1 LTAALTLAYLK
12 ATDLTLAFRTEPLF
26 DGLDF
31 SLGGGERVAL
41 VGPNGVGKSTLLKI
55 LAGRITPSGGRV
67 ELGPH
72 TRLGYFAQQVPD
84 PEQTV
89 GGFLR
94 GALAE
99 TFELE
104 ARLHEL
110 EALLADADVDGG
122 VSVGARADAAQLVLE
137 EYGTALERFED
148 LDGWTARAR
157 LDDVRRRLDVGHLPD
172 DARLAEV
179 SGGEQ
184 ARLMLAAVL
193 LAEPTVLLLDEPTNH
208 LDADAVAWLGDY
220 LARFPGGVLVISH
233 DRAFLDRVA
242 TGVVELDGIHDELQ
256 EYEGGYTAYKTGKQA
271 RWQKL
276 LLDYEAQ
283 EKRRQRLAADI
294 DATKGHAAATEN
306 ATTND
311 HWRRIAKK
319 VAKKAKARERRLE
332 RELQSARWIA
342 EPQTRPTLTL
352 AFRKGKGR
360 REFALQARDVRV
372 TAGERVLLDSVDLEI
387 RSGGRLL
394 ITGPNGAGKSS
405 LLRAVERL
413 IPADEIGVLP
423 QTHDHLRLDTSV
435 IDYFR
440 SRVPVYPEDAEQ
452 ILTGYLFGE
461 DQWTAPLRTLSAGE
475 LRRLLLA
482 VLVNQGVRVL
492 LLDEPT
498 NYLDFDSLDVVER
511 ALQAFAGTIVA
522 VSHDAYFADAVGF
535 GTRWHVADGAL
546 RTLDSPD
553 APDAPDSL
561 VCGPASTFVAV
572 PQAG

>member
-1 LTAALTLAYLK
+1 MTAALALSHLK
-12 ATDLTLAFRTEPLF
+12 AADLSLAFQTEPLF
-26 DGLDF
+26 DGLDL
-31 SLGGGERVAL
+31 SLGGGDRVAL

-55 LAGRITPSGGRV
+55 LAGRLTPGGGRV

-89 GGFLR
+89 SGFLR

-99 TFELE
+99 TFGIE
-104 ARLHEL
+104 ARLREL
-110 EALLADADVDGG
+110 EQRLADGDHA
-122 VSVGARADAAQLVLE
+122 VLD
-137 EYGTALERFED
+137 EYGTLLERFED
-148 LDGWTARAR
+148 LDGWGAAARVE
-157 LDDVRRRLDVGHLPD
+157 DVRRRLDVGHLPD
-172 DARLAEV
+172 DARLAQV

-184 ARLMLAAVL
+184 ARLMLARVL
-193 LAEPTVLLLDEPTNH
+193 LDKPTVLLLDEPTNH

-220 LARFPGGVLVISH
+220 LADFFGGALVISH
-233 DRAFLDRVA
+233 DRAFLDRFA
-242 TGVVELDGIHDELQ
+242 TRVVELDGIHDELQ
-256 EYEGGYTAYKTGKQA
+256 EYEGGYTEYKAGKQA
-271 RWQKL
+271 RRQKL
-276 LLDYEAQ
+276 LLDYQAQ
-283 EKRRQRLAADI
+283 EKYRQRLAADI
-294 DATKGHAAATEN
+294 DATKGQAAATEN
-306 ATTND
+306 ATAND

-342 EPQTRPTLTL
+342 EPATRPTLAL
-352 AFRKGKGR
+352 AFRPGKSR
-360 REFALQARDVRV
+360 REFALQAKDVQV
-372 TAGERVLLDSVDLEI
+372 TAGRRVLLEQVDLTI
-387 RSGGRLL
+387 LSGDRVL

-405 LLRAVERL
+405 LLRAIEGRMAEAGEEVG
-413 IPADEIGVLP
+413 ALP

-452 ILTGYLFGE
+452 ILAGYLFGE
-461 DQWTAPLRTLSAGE
+461 EQWTAPLRTLSAGE

-482 VLVNQGVRVL
+482 ILVNQGVRVL

-511 ALQAFAGTIVA
+511 ALREFAGTIVA

-535 GTRWHVADGAL
+535 GARWHLADGLLDTGISGSRQAPEAGL
-546 RTLDSPD
+546 LGAASAEPGHSLPRTE
-553 APDAPDSL
+553 
-561 VCGPASTFVAV
+561 
-572 PQAG
+572 Q

>member
-1 LTAALTLAYLK
+1 LTAALALSYLK
-12 ATDLTLAFRTEPLF
+12 ATDLTLAFQTEPLF

-31 SLGGGERVAL
+31 SLGGGDRVAL
-41 VGPNGVGKSTLLKI
+41 VGPNGVGKSTLVKI
-55 LAGRITPSGGRV
+55 LAGRLTPSGGRV
-67 ELGPH
+67 EPGPRA
-72 TRLGYFAQQVPD
+72 RLGYFAQQVPD
-84 PEQTV
+84 PDETV
-89 GGFLR
+89 EGFLR

-99 TFELE
+99 TFAVE
-104 ARLHEL
+104 ARLREL
-110 EALLADADVDGG
+110 EQLLAGGCGEGAADE
-122 VSVGARADAAQLVLE
+122 SAVLD
-137 EYGTALERFED
+137 EYGTLLERFEA
-148 LDGWTARAR
+148 LGGWSAEARV
-157 LDDVRRRLDVGHLPD
+157 DDVRRRLDVGHLPD
-172 DARLAEV
+172 DARLAQV

-184 ARLMLAAVL
+184 ARLMLARVL

-208 LDADAVAWLGDY
+208 LDADAAAWLGDY
-220 LARFPGGVLVISH
+220 LAKFPGGVLVISH

-242 TGVVELDGIHDELQ
+242 TRVVELDGIHGELQ
-256 EYEGGYTAYKTGKQA
+256 EYEGGYTEYKAGKQA

-283 EKRRQRLAADI
+283 EKHRQRLAADI

-306 ATTND
+306 GTTND

-342 EPQTRPTLTL
+342 EPQTRPTLAL

-360 REFALQARDVRV
+360 AEFALRAKDVQVR
-372 TAGERVLLDSVDLEI
+372 AGDRLLLDGVDLEI
-387 RSGGRLL
+387 RSGERLL

-405 LLRAVERL
+405 LLRTIEQL
-413 IPADEIGVLP
+413 MPAADAGVLP
-423 QTHDHLRLDTSV
+423 QTHDHLRLDTNV

-440 SRVPVYPEDAEQ
+440 SRVPVYPQDAEQ

-482 VLVNQGVRVL
+482 ILVNQGARVL

-511 ALQAFAGTIVA
+511 ALTAFAGTIVA
-522 VSHDAYFADAVGF
+522 VSHDRYFADAVGF
-535 GTRWHVADGAL
+535 GPRWHLADGAL
-546 RTLDSPD
+546 TRTSADPPAAVSPTS
-553 APDAPDSL
+553 APD
-561 VCGPASTFVAV
+561 V
-572 PQAG
+572 PHLEH

>member
-1 LTAALTLAYLK
+1 LTAAPTLAYLK

-55 LAGRITPSGGRV
+55 LAGRIAPSGGRV
-67 ELGPH
+67 EPGPR

-84 PEQTV
+84 PDQAV

-110 EALLADADVDGG
+110 EARLADG
-122 VSVGARADAAQLVLE
+122 DAAPSVLE
-137 EYGTALERFED
+137 EYGSVLERFED
-148 LDGWTARAR
+148 LDGWSARAR
-157 LDDVRRRLDVGHLPD
+157 LDDVRRRLDIGHLPD
-172 DARLAEV
+172 DARLAQV

-208 LDADAVAWLGDY
+208 LDADAVEWLGDY
-220 LARFPGGVLVISH
+220 LTRFSGCVLVISH

-242 TGVVELDGIHDELQ
+242 TRVVELDGIHDELQ
-256 EYEGGYTAYKTGKQA
+256 EYEGGYTAYKAEKQA

-283 EKRRQRLAADI
+283 EKRRRRLAADI

-342 EPQTRPTLTL
+342 EPQTRPALTL
-352 AFRKGKGR
+352 AFPKGKGQ
-360 REFALQARDVRV
+360 REFVLQENLHV
-372 TAGERVLLDSVDLEI
+372 TAGERVLLDGVDLEI
-387 RSGGRLL
+387 RSGERLL

-405 LLRAVERL
+405 LLRAIERMM
-413 IPADEIGVLP
+413 PAGEFGVLP

-452 ILTGYLFGE
+452 ILTGYLFGD

-511 ALQAFAGTIVA
+511 ALRAFAGTIVA
-522 VSHDAYFADAVGF
+522 VSHDAYFAEAVGF
-535 GTRWHVADGAL
+535 GTRRHLADGVL
-546 RTLDSPD
+546 RL
-553 APDAPDSL
+553 
-561 VCGPASTFVAV
+561 GPAAAGPIAV
-572 PQAG
+572 RGDFQGLTV

>member
-1 LTAALTLAYLK
+1 MTPAPTLSYLK
-12 ATDLTLAFRTEPLF
+12 ATELSLAFQTEPLF

-31 SLGGGERVAL
+31 SLGGGDRVAL
-41 VGPNGVGKSTLLKI
+41 VGPNGVGKSTLLKL
-55 LAGRITPSGGRV
+55 LAGRLAPGRGRV
-67 ELGPH
+67 ELGP
-72 TRLGYFAQQVPD
+72 RARVGYFAQQVPD
-84 PEQTV
+84 PDQTV

-104 ARLHEL
+104 TRLREL
-110 EALLADADVDGG
+110 EARLADG
-122 VSVGARADAAQLVLE
+122 DAEQPVLDA
-137 EYGTALERFED
+137 YGSLLERFED
-148 LDGWTARAR
+148 LDGWTAHAR
-157 LDDVRRRLDVGHLPD
+157 LEDVRRRLDVAHLPEE
-172 DARLAEV
+172 ARLAQV

-184 ARLMLAAVL
+184 ARLMLARVL
-193 LAEPTVLLLDEPTNH
+193 LAEPTLLLLDEPTNH

-220 LARFPGGVLVISH
+220 LARFPGGALVISH

-242 TGVVELDGIHDELQ
+242 TRVVELDGIHDELQ
-256 EYEGGYTAYKTGKQA
+256 EYEGGYTEYNAEKQA

-283 EKRRQRLAADI
+283 EKHRARLAADVE
-294 DATKGHAAATEN
+294 ATKGHAAATEN

-360 REFALQARDVRV
+360 REFALQAKDVQV
-372 TAGERVLLDSVDLEI
+372 TAGAGERVLLEGVDLEI
-387 RSGGRLL
+387 KTGDRLL

-405 LLRAVERL
+405 LLSVLERL
-413 IPADEIGVLP
+413 MPAREVGVLP

-461 DQWTAPLRTLSAGE
+461 EQWTAPLRTLSAGE

-482 VLVNQGVRVL
+482 ILVNQGVRVL

-498 NYLDFDSLDVVER
+498 NYLDFDSLDVIER
-511 ALQAFAGTIVA
+511 ALQAFGGTIVA
-522 VSHDAYFADAVGF
+522 VSHDAYFAESVGF
-535 GTRWHVADGAL
+535 TTRWHLADGVL
-546 RTLDSPD
+546 RTEP
-553 APDAPDSL
+553 
-561 VCGPASTFVAV
+561 FVA
-572 PQAG
+572 AGAACAPATDEQP